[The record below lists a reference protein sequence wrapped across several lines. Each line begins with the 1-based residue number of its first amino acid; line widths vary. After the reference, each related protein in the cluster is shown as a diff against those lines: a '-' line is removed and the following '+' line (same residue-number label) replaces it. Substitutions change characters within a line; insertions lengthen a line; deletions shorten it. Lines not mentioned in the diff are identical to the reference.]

1 MDEAGNNFLLPL
13 LKQLCQTLSKSKVVD
28 EEQWSSFQS
37 LLMNRFPNSFVYQSH
52 DYNDTANN
60 SSQHHLMEEA
70 MDWDVGDDHYGDDED
85 GPVIVA
91 TEDIQ
96 ASLARSSATSFRQQ
110 QQQQQQHAKSDIPME
125 VKKAYPLLVASIMPQ
140 EDILMTCA
148 RALDDARDVSLVR
161 EAAAYLEEV
170 EQQK

>member
-52 DYNDTANN
+52 DYNNTANN
-60 SSQHHLMEEA
+60 SSHRHLMDET
-70 MDWDVGDDHYGDDED
+70 MDWDIGDDDED
-85 GPVIVA
+85 GPVIVSN
-91 TEDIQ
+91 EDIQ
-96 ASLARSSATSFRQQ
+96 ASLARSSATSF
-110 QQQQQQHAKSDIPME
+110 QQQQQQHATIDIPME
-125 VKKAYPLLVASIMPQ
+125 VKTAYPLLVASIMPQ

-148 RALDDARDVSLVR
+148 RALDDEIGIITNSP
-161 EAAAYLEEV
+161 
-170 EQQK
+170 